1 MKNND
6 KIKALSDREQ
16 ARLKLPVFYGS
27 RDNYLHGVRE
37 VIGNSIDEIINN
49 FDSGEINVKLNN
61 NIITV
66 MDTGRGLPI
75 NNKGDEVLLFEKM
88 FAGTKYDESDNV
100 SIGTNGLGNTVLNY
114 TSKFFKATVYTKD
127 KVISIM
133 YTDGGQNK
141 QMSTE
146 KNHTPIRGTRIE
158 FELDPECY
166 TNTIFKEEEIEEIVK
181 HFSATT
187 DKINFIFNGKKY
199 HYDSIEDYLDE
210 NLKNQII
217 KPYHYEM
224 DFDDGDEK
232 NNYEIVFSA
241 SAEPIQETYL
251 NNTYL
256 IENGSIYNGFIK
268 EFTNSVNK
276 LSKEMKLRKA
286 KDSDY
291 TEKDI
296 ENVVSFVVKC
306 NSNRVEYAN
315 QTKFSTNKRLYN
327 TQIKQVVKNMI
338 ELYANAN
345 KQEFKKLVE
354 ALNKVH
360 DVNTKA
366 QKVAKQI
373 KKTLQKSSESFSTI
387 PKLVDCKEHGENA
400 ELFICE
406 GDSAAGSIVL
416 ARDNKSQVACF
427 PVKGKVKNIYE
438 LSTLQALENEE
449 LSSIIKIL
457 GCGIYNTVNNK
468 NEVEINDLKYGK
480 IIIAADSDSDGYHI
494 ASLLITFFNKFIPEI
509 IEQGYLYLLISPLYV
524 ITFKDGTQKYLYTES
539 EYKEFKENNKLEIK
553 KVERNKGIGEIDAEE
568 MNKYAINKDTRKIV
582 QVKKDEKLDNILRIW
597 FNKKDRTD
605 RKERILNGK

>member
-37 VIGNSIDEIINN
+37 VIGNSIDEIVNN

-127 KVISIM
+127 KVISVM

-166 TNTIFKEEEIEEIVK
+166 TNTIFKEEEIEEIIK

-224 DFDDGDEK
+224 NFDDGDEK

-251 NNTYL
+251 NNTFL

-268 EFTNSVNK
+268 EFTNTINK
-276 LSKEMKLRKA
+276 LAKVMKLRKA

-366 QKVAKQI
+366 NNVQKKLANEL
-373 KKTLQKSSESFSTI
+373 KKKVTI
-387 PKLVDCKEHGENA
+387 NNKVEGLVDCKNSKNN
-400 ELFICE
+400 ELYIVE
-406 GDSAAGSIVL
+406 GRSALGSIVQ
-416 ARDNKSQVACF
+416 ARDPKTQAVF
-427 PVKGKVKNIYE
+427 PLRGKVLNSWDVSTSKLLENKE
-438 LSTLQALENEE
+438 LSNL
-449 LSSIIKIL
+449 IKAI
-457 GCGIYNTVNNK
+457 GVGVKNTHSKQND
-468 NEVEINDLKYGK
+468 VEIDKARYQK
-480 IIIAADSDSDGYHI
+480 IIIATDADEDGFQI
-494 ASLLITFFNKFIPEI
+494 ASLLIAFFKKFILEI
-509 IEQGYLYLLISPLYV
+509 IENDMLYIVQTPLYV
-524 ITFKDGTQKYLYTES
+524 AHTDKDEYYYAYSES
-539 EYKEFKENNKLEIK
+539 EKDEVFSKIK
-553 KVERNKGIGEIDAEE
+553 DKYTISRLKGLGEISPEE
-568 MNKYAINKDTRKIV
+568 MAQFGMNKDTRVLKVIKDDKESV
-582 QVKKDEKLDNILRIW
+582 QSLENWFGKDTNIRKRMIIKEEK
-597 FNKKDRTD
+597 
-605 RKERILNGK
+605 